1 LFIGDADKKFPETEV
16 SIECIV
22 LGELNRIQDMAN
34 RTDNSNRWLD
44 SPISWAHCL
53 IHVLRWSH

>member
-44 SPISWAHCL
+44 SPIS
-53 IHVLRWSH
+53 